1 MRFFKGVRGKILWYV
16 NYISIF
22 KNSQLKYLLK
32 GGIFESNQTENH
44 LVKST
49 LRQLNLQ
56 YTFRFDLTK

>member
-16 NYISIF
+16 SYISIF

-32 GGIFESNQTENH
+32 GGISESNQTENH